1 MSIEVRTDDGCRLRV
16 VVEGADGAPPLLL
29 ANALGTTAAMWELQ
43 VGALVER
50 FRLVRFD
57 ARGHGGSDVPP
68 GPYAVERLGRDAL
81 AVLDHLGIAR
91 ARFCGLSLGGMV
103 GQWLGAEAPERVERL
118 VLASTTAHAGA
129 REIWDQRIAQ
139 VRAEGVGVLVDGI
152 IERWLTPGFCDAR
165 PEVVERIAAM
175 VGATPAEGYAA
186 AAAAVRDHDMR
197 DDLARITAPT
207 LVIAGTRDPGTPPEQ
222 ARFLADHIPDARLD
236 ELDAAHL
243 ANVEAADRFTALVLG
258 FLAP

>member
-1 MSIEVRTDDGCRLRV
+1 MEVRTDDGCRLRV

-29 ANALGTTAAMWELQ
+29 ANALGTTAAMWEPQ
-43 VGALVER
+43 VAAFAER

-103 GQWLGAEAPERVERL
+103 GQWLGAEAPERVGRL

-129 REIWDQRIAQ
+129 REVWDQRIAR
-139 VRAEGVGVLVDGI
+139 VRADGVDVLVDGI
-152 IERWLTPGFCDAR
+152 IERWFTPGFRQAR
-165 PEVVERIAAM
+165 PDTVEHIAAM
-175 VGATPAEGYAA
+175 VRGTQTEGYAA

-197 DDLARITAPT
+197 PDLARITAPT
-207 LVIAGTRDPGTPPEQ
+207 LVIAGTSDPGTPPEQ
-222 ARFLADHIPDARLD
+222 ARLLADGIRGARLE

-243 ANVEAADRFTALVLG
+243 CNVEAVDRFTALVRD
-258 FLAP
+258 FLTP